1 MSFSGRGGALAW
13 RQIASLQQTRK
24 EWLAVSAG
32 IASAAT
38 GNGLVH
44 AKSKSSFA
52 PSQDNSAARKEHAR
66 FGSVN
71 PSRGYAADAAGGDF
85 VLDFLKEDL
94 IAYETYLEECK
105 KIYYP
110 LGESADDAK
119 VKKFAAEI
127 AAAKKKAKVPTTV
140 ERQQQLLGFFKWQAG
155 DSVRDFYNY
164 VTPLMIPENASGA
177 MLALDAV
184 EKEIGKPLLYSDA
197 KAFGDFKKKCEVV
210 AKEYKESV
218 KAKTGL
224 DAGEIMKNLDFYEA
238 KAHLKQ
244 VEDDAMDAVA
254 KAKTG
259 PRILDLSQ
267 LDDLPKE
274 QMDMLKK
281 MGNLKDSDLKD
292 VDLDLKTI
300 AKMLHKSRASE

>member
-1 MSFSGRGGALAW
+1 MG
-13 RQIASLQQTRK
+13 
-24 EWLAVSAG
+24 
-32 IASAAT
+32 
-38 GNGLVH
+38 
-44 AKSKSSFA
+44 
-52 PSQDNSAARKEHAR
+52 
-66 FGSVN
+66 
-71 PSRGYAADAAGGDF
+71 
-85 VLDFLKEDL
+85 
-94 IAYETYLEECK
+94 
-105 KIYYP
+105 
-110 LGESADDAK
+110 
-119 VKKFAAEI
+119 EI

-210 AKEYKESV
+210 AKEYMESV

-224 DAGEIMKNLDFYEA
+224 DAG
-238 KAHLKQ
+238 
-244 VEDDAMDAVA
+244 
-254 KAKTG
+254 
-259 PRILDLSQ
+259 
-267 LDDLPKE
+267 
-274 QMDMLKK
+274 DMLKK